1 MNRIY
6 EYFVALG
13 DLFMPRACLAC
24 GRRLGMRERHLCL
37 SCAADVPYTRFWLA
51 AHNPLADRFNAV
63 LERHRGTEPMDYA
76 YAAALI
82 YYKGAYR
89 AIPRALKYQGD
100 LAAGRHYGALLGRRL
115 AAAPHFADI
124 DLVIPVPLH
133 WTRRR
138 SRGYN
143 QAEILARALV
153 SAYRSAPAPAPA
165 APAPAPAAPTTI
177 SSAARSP
184 SSTVPSIASSSGP
197 SKRWPVAAGHDD
209 WVAPTTISSAA
220 RSPSSTVPSIASSSG
235 PSKRWP
241 VAAGHDDGAVPAA
254 PPLAAP
260 PLAAPS
266 AAVPS
271 TTSVSDPSER
281 WPVAAGHDDGAVPAA
296 PAPTSSSGTSERW
309 PVEAGHDG
317 GIAPTIVSSAVPST
331 AIPGTPTTV
340 SSGAPSVVIP
350 GGPRNLPEVRTDLLV
365 RARRTRTQTRVSVD
379 QKARNVASAFQVPER
394 FPLWSRLISR
404 LAQFF
409 SSFLTRWPIGVGHDG
424 NHLSSQN
431 DNCLSGQ
438 DEDRLS
444 GHEGNHLSSQD
455 ENRLLERE
463 STRHSRLDRES
474 PADVLA
480 SARHILLVDDTY
492 TTGATLYACYAALR
506 PFTTA
511 RISIATLAAVEGTP
525 SLVGPSSGTGGA
537 PSSPG
542 MPSSPIVP
550 SVPSVPS
557 VPGDAPASASLSGP

>member
-1 MNRIY
+1 MMNRIY

-89 AIPRALKYQGD
+89 SIPRALKYQGD

-133 WTRRR
+133 WTRLR

-153 SAYRSAPAPAPA
+153 SAYRSAPPPSAPPLA
-165 APAPAPAAPTTI
+165 APSAAAPSTT
-177 SSAARSP
+177 SVSDP
-184 SSTVPSIASSSGP
+184 SE
-197 SKRWPVAAGHDD
+197 RWPVEAGHDD
-209 WVAPTTISSAA
+209 GVAPTTISSAA

-235 PSKRWP
+235 PSERWS
-241 VAAGHDDGAVPAA
+241 VAAGHDDGAAPATPA
-254 PPLAAP
+254 P
-260 PLAAPS
+260 
-266 AAVPS
+266 
-271 TTSVSDPSER
+271 TSSSGTSER
-281 WPVAAGHDDGAVPAA
+281 RPVAAGHDDGAVPAA

-309 PVEAGHDG
+309 PVAAGHDD

-340 SSGAPSVVIP
+340 SSGVPSTVIP
-350 GGPRNLPEVRTDLLV
+350 VGARKFPEVRTDLLV

-379 QKARNVASAFQVPER
+379 QKAQNVASAFQVPER
-394 FPLWSRLISR
+394 FPLWARLTSR

-409 SSFLTRWPIGVGHDG
+409 SSFLARWPIGVGHDG

-431 DNCLSGQ
+431 EN
-438 DEDRLS
+438 RLS
-444 GHEGNHLSSQD
+444 GHEGNHLSNQD
-455 ENRLLERE
+455 ENRVSHHDDNHLSGHDDNHLSDQDENHLPERNG
-463 STRHSRLDRES
+463 TRHSRLDRES

-525 SLVGPSSGTGGA
+525 SLEGPSSGTGGA

-542 MPSSPIVP
+542 MPSSPV
-550 SVPSVPS
+550 VPSVPS
-557 VPGDAPASASLSGP
+557 VPGDASASASSSGP

>member
-37 SCAADVPYTRFWLA
+37 SCAADVPYTRSWLA

-89 AIPRALKYQGD
+89 SIPRALKYQGD

-133 WTRRR
+133 WTRLR

-165 APAPAPAAPTTI
+165 PAAPTL
-177 SSAARSP
+177 AAPPTAAP
-184 SSTVPSIASSSGP
+184 STTSVSGP
-197 SKRWPVAAGHDD
+197 SERWPVAAGHDD

-235 PSKRWP
+235 PS
-241 VAAGHDDGAVPAA
+241 
-254 PPLAAP
+254 
-260 PLAAPS
+260 
-266 AAVPS
+266 
-271 TTSVSDPSER
+271 ER
-281 WPVAAGHDDGAVPAA
+281 WPVVVGHDDGAVPAA

-309 PVEAGHDG
+309 PVAAGHDD

-340 SSGAPSVVIP
+340 SSGAPSAVIP
-350 GGPRNLPEVRTDLLV
+350 GRPRNLPEVRTDLLV

-379 QKARNVASAFQVPER
+379 QKAQNVASAFQVPER
-394 FPLWSRLISR
+394 FPLWARLTSR

-431 DNCLSGQ
+431 DNRLSGQ

-444 GHEGNHLSSQD
+444 GHNDNHLSKQDENRVSHHDENHLSGHEDNHLSDQD
-455 ENRLLERE
+455 ENRLSERDGI
-463 STRHSRLDRES
+463 RHSRLDRES
-474 PADVLA
+474 PAAVLA
-480 SARHILLVDDTY
+480 SARHILLVDDTF

-506 PFTTA
+506 PYTTA
-511 RISIATLAAVEGTP
+511 RISIATLAAVEG
-525 SLVGPSSGTGGA
+525 SPSSG
-537 PSSPG
+537 P
-542 MPSSPIVP
+542 
-550 SVPSVPS
+550 
-557 VPGDAPASASLSGP
+557 